1 VGNTVQAVLFFDAG
15 TNGILRKSALRLD
28 PTGFSNL
35 TTSFPDAVSSGA
47 LSADRKLGIS
57 PGTNFRLRASTGIEF
72 VVQLPIIQA
81 PFRVYYAYNINRLHS
96 QLLAP
101 QDFIEPSEICDPAFG
116 DTCPKGLGRLPA
128 TLPPDVWKFQVR
140 PTIEQLL
147 KNPGSLNYFEPLRT
161 FRFTVSRTF

>member
-1 VGNTVQAVLFFDAG
+1 LFFDGG
-15 TNGILRKSALRLD
+15 TNGIVRKSALRLD

-47 LSADRKLGIS
+47 LAANRRLGIA
-57 PGTNFRLRASTGIEF
+57 PGTNFRLRGSTGIEF

-81 PFRVYYAYNINRLHS
+81 PFRVYYAYNIHPLHS

-101 QDFIEPSEICDPAFG
+101 GDFIEASEICDPSFG
-116 DTCPKGLGRLPA
+116 DNCAKSGVGRL
-128 TLPPDVWKFQVR
+128 TSLPPDVWKLQVR
-140 PTIEQLL
+140 PTIQQLL
-147 KNPGSLNYFEPLRT
+147 SNPGSLNYFEPRRT